1 MTMTGIVMGTPDY
14 MSPEQKRG
22 LHVDHRSDIYALG
35 VVLYEMLC
43 KETPQGAFEMPSK
56 RCGIDPRI
64 DEIVVRAL
72 AQQPERR
79 FQSTLEFKA
88 SVVA

>member
-64 DEIVVRAL
+64 DEIVVVRSRSSRSGA
-72 AQQPERR
+72 
-79 FQSTLEFKA
+79 FKA
-88 SVVA
+88 RWSSRLPSLP